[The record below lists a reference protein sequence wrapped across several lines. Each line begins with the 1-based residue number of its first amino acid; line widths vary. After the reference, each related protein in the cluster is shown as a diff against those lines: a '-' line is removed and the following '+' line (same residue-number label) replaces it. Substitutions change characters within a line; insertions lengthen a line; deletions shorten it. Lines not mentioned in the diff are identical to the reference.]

1 MSSQA
6 AVLPMYAEM
15 AERSPQRFAWLQ
27 ALAAITGWV
36 LVMLVAVAGD
46 LRYGLSVSSNVLIDL
61 PQTPLRT
68 FAQFAVLIVV
78 SSTYPMVFY
87 PVTAP
92 LRQRMQKKDPLLSE
106 APVPRADAFFAVC
119 VVVDILAGLAAAS
132 GVDL

>member
-46 LRYGLSVSSNVLIDL
+46 LRYGLNVSSNVLIDL
-61 PQTPLRT
+61 PQTPLSK
-68 FAQFAVLIVV
+68 FAQFAVLVVV

-92 LRQRMQKKDPLLSE
+92 LRQRMQKKDSLLR
-106 APVPRADAFFAVC
+106 PVHRPRVDAFFAVC
-119 VVVDILAGLAAAS
+119 IMFVVLV
-132 GVDL
+132 